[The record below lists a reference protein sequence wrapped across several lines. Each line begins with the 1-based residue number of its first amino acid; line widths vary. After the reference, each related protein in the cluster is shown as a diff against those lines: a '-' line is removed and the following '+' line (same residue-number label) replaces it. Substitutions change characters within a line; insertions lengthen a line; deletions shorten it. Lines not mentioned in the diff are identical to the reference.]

1 MVAAGFVTL
10 FAYLLLS
17 APVVRAVGDVTWQ
30 GSALQYGG
38 QLYAGPINATGRESF
53 NLPAGT
59 QIYRY
64 VEPQK
69 AGQPT
74 QKAHFIYFGPNVDT
88 SQATSA
94 KYVEYIFTPPDSY
107 TQPSNQRDLTVD
119 ASTHGQGATRCAVA
133 GGLGWII
140 CPISD
145 MLAAG
150 MDWIYNMLEGFLVTQ
165 PIYTTQDSTLYQ
177 AWSIIRNI
185 ANVVFV
191 ISFIIIIYSQLTSL
205 GIGNYGIKKLLPR
218 LILAAILVNISY
230 YIAAFA
236 VDVSNIIGTAIH
248 DLMLSLRYQAFNNT
262 TGQTIDTSIYNWS
275 SIVGII
281 MSGGTILGATAVGAS
296 IAIFNTGGSI
306 AAMIYLV
313 LPLLLGLFLTVLVI
327 LLILAARQA
336 IIVCLVIIAPL
347 AFVAYLLPGTDKWFD
362 RWKDLFLTML
372 FFFPA
377 FSLIFSGAQLAG
389 SLIIQNASSL
399 NMIILGLAVQVA
411 PLVVTPLLL
420 KLSGRVLGAIA
431 GIVNNPKRGLVDRTK
446 NWAGARAEMH
456 KQRALGEGSTKPHHL
471 MRRYARHHDRRTRY
485 LKERTD
491 NYTGMADNNY
501 LDSDLHSKAD
511 MVRRDVSKQKEI
523 IEKQLDIK
531 WNAHVQID
539 KKALEQ
545 DLKLRVLNDEVAV
558 GNARLDKRFDEL
570 KAGRA
575 PLHADGHE
583 GPLSS
588 NMVDLLNRAEDT
600 TKQLAVLGM
609 ASQAAKNI
617 QQRNMNEALS
627 VELKTDENGNVT
639 NQAAYDTSQQLL
651 KVAAGIDPNGMVRA
665 QANAATALAKIQGEV
680 LENNVKLLQAQAIK
694 HGTTVKNFTA
704 KIVDDATAGRSTA
717 DSDVIEA
724 ALEVQAQEGNV
735 WAMEEARG
743 SVHIDQPT
751 LTKVLA
757 RNSGTMKSKGGF
769 SWQSNPDL
777 NIKVQGGNFDMARG
791 LAHIEDLGNT
801 AAENIKDLKAGWLV
815 KVSERISTDYQY
827 AVQNG
832 KQADLQKVYDNF
844 YSALHNPETR
854 DSIGDRINE
863 VEAIESYLYSQG
875 FRPKPPLER

>member
-17 APVVRAVGDVTWQ
+17 APVARAVGDAAWQ

-53 NLPAGT
+53 SLPAGT

-236 VDVSNIIGTAIH
+236 VDVSNILGTAIH

-511 MVRRDVSKQKEI
+511 QIRRQVAEQKEI
-523 IEKQLDIK
+523 IEKQLELK
-531 WNAHVQID
+531 WNAHVKVD
-539 KKALEQ
+539 AHALEQ
-545 DLKLRVLNDEVAV
+545 DLKLRVLNDKVAV
-558 GNARLDKRFDEL
+558 DKAELDARYQEL
-570 KAGRA
+570 KAGTAPIYGPQAESMSRLMQDAQDTTRNLAVEGLRSKNAERVLNRQFAESMMKSQDMQERA
-575 PLHADGHE
+575 GGIAGSDGADSALASAIATMRSDYGKSVEEAHQIIKHFN
-583 GPLSS
+583 LSS
-588 NMVDLLNRAEDT
+588 EQRQAHAMGREVTATDSHGNVRVFKDENVYTREAVIESQVAT
-600 TKQLAVLGM
+600 GTVPQIEEIVANSGGQLAAFRTTISESVAKAGVGSKAFYLGGATINEIAKGTIRSEADLVGIIQDNIAKGKIKAETLATM
-609 ASQAAKNI
+609 DKDAVESTLKAALNPDTSHMSSTLVGKFGAG
-617 QQRNMNEALS
+617 REGLRKAARYALEEA
-627 VELKTDENGNVT
+627 ELKG
-639 NQAAYDTSQQLL
+639 
-651 KVAAGIDPNGMVRA
+651 KVA
-665 QANAATALAKIQGEV
+665 
-680 LENNVKLLQAQAIK
+680 ENVEPLLQRMR
-694 HGTTVKNFTA
+694 
-704 KIVDDATAGRSTA
+704 DD
-717 DSDVIEA
+717 
-724 ALEVQAQEGNV
+724 L
-735 WAMEEARG
+735 
-743 SVHIDQPT
+743 
-751 LTKVLA
+751 
-757 RNSGTMKSKGGF
+757 
-769 SWQSNPDL
+769 
-777 NIKVQGGNFDMARG
+777 
-791 LAHIEDLGNT
+791 
-801 AAENIKDLKAGWLV
+801 
-815 KVSERISTDYQY
+815 
-827 AVQNG
+827 
-832 KQADLQKVYDNF
+832 
-844 YSALHNPETR
+844 
-854 DSIGDRINE
+854 
-863 VEAIESYLYSQG
+863 
-875 FRPKPPLER
+875 

>member
-1 MVAAGFVTL
+1 MVAAGFVAV
-10 FAYLLLS
+10 FAYLLLA
-17 APVVRAVGDVTWQ
+17 APTAHAIGDATWQ

-38 QLYAGPINATGRESF
+38 QLYTGPVNASGRESF

-69 AGQPT
+69 AGQTT

-119 ASTHGQGATRCAVA
+119 SSTYGQGATRCAVA

-236 VDVSNIIGTAIH
+236 VDVSNILGTAIH
-248 DLMLSLRYQAFNNT
+248 DLMLSLRYQAFNST
-262 TGQTIDTSIYNWS
+262 TGQTVDTSIYSWS
-275 SIVGII
+275 SIVGLI
-281 MSGGTILGATAVGAS
+281 MSGGTILGATAAGAS
-296 IAIFNTGGSI
+296 IAIFNAGGSI

-377 FSLIFSGAQLAG
+377 FSLVFSGAQLAG

-411 PLVVTPLLL
+411 PLIITPLLL

-431 GIVNNPKRGLVDRTK
+431 GIVNNPKRGLIDRTK

-456 KQRALGEGSTKPHHL
+456 KQRGLGEGITKPHHL
-471 MRRYARHHDRRTRY
+471 MRRYARHHDRRNRY

-491 NYTGMADNNY
+491 NYSAMSDNNY
-501 LDSDLHSKAD
+501 LDSNLHSKAD
-511 MVRRDVSKQKEI
+511 KVRREVAEQKEI
-523 IEKQLDIK
+523 IEKQLELK
-531 WNAHVQID
+531 WNAHVKVD
-539 KKALEQ
+539 AHALEQ
-545 DLKLRVLNDEVAV
+545 DLKLRVLNDKAAV
-558 GNARLDKRFDEL
+558 DKAELDARYQEL
-570 KAGRA
+570 KAGTL
-575 PLHADGHE
+575 PIYGHADSMSRLMQDAQDTTRNLAVE
-583 GPLSS
+583 GLRSKNAERVLNRQFAESMMANQSLQERAGGIAGSDGADSALASAIATMRSDYGKSVEEAHQIIKHFNLSS
-588 NMVDLLNRAEDT
+588 EQRQAHAMGREVTATDSHGNVRVFKDENVYTREAVIESQVAT
-600 TKQLAVLGM
+600 GTVPQIEEIVANSGGQLAAFRTTISESVAKAGVGSKAFYLGGATINEIAKGTIRSEADLVGIIQDNIAKGKIKAETLATM
-609 ASQAAKNI
+609 DKDAVESTLKAALNPDTSHMSSTLVGKFSAGREGLRKAASYALE
-617 QQRNMNEALS
+617 EA
-627 VELKTDENGNVT
+627 ELKG
-639 NQAAYDTSQQLL
+639 
-651 KVAAGIDPNGMVRA
+651 KVA
-665 QANAATALAKIQGEV
+665 
-680 LENNVKLLQAQAIK
+680 ENVEPLLQRMR
-694 HGTTVKNFTA
+694 
-704 KIVDDATAGRSTA
+704 DD
-717 DSDVIEA
+717 
-724 ALEVQAQEGNV
+724 L
-735 WAMEEARG
+735 
-743 SVHIDQPT
+743 
-751 LTKVLA
+751 
-757 RNSGTMKSKGGF
+757 
-769 SWQSNPDL
+769 
-777 NIKVQGGNFDMARG
+777 
-791 LAHIEDLGNT
+791 
-801 AAENIKDLKAGWLV
+801 
-815 KVSERISTDYQY
+815 
-827 AVQNG
+827 
-832 KQADLQKVYDNF
+832 
-844 YSALHNPETR
+844 
-854 DSIGDRINE
+854 
-863 VEAIESYLYSQG
+863 
-875 FRPKPPLER
+875 